1 MGDDKIRLCDIYI
14 YVKFLK
20 LRVMEKIIVKDL
32 TLQAVRKSAENA
44 EVENAEVVEKR
55 AYYREGRRMKPLER
69 IEYLAQNFDKFL
81 MFNPEYE
88 QTGLMQ
94 IAMSATKDVGAY
106 QLGNTEYLD
115 DMLVS
120 RNPMRGAR
128 YFVASLGEARNCA
141 SAHRRFQRCLCSET
155 YFITCDKDEVH
166 LDKLL
171 GNNDWMYADR
181 VDHALEIVVKKL
193 SGRVEKKASWYVF
206 SYKEF
211 ANEFGRV
218 GTYVDRSGQK
228 KLILC
233 MANSGTIVPD
243 IAEDAIKLTK
253 IERNGEYIDIVNQLI
268 RFRMLSDNIIGRVS
282 ADNIEEIIR

>member
-1 MGDDKIRLCDIYI
+1 
-14 YVKFLK
+14 
-20 LRVMEKIIVKDL
+20 MEKIIIRDL
-32 TLQAVRKSAENA
+32 TLQAVRKSAQVENT

-69 IEYLAQNFDKFL
+69 IEYLAKHFDKFL

-155 YFITCDKDEVH
+155 YFITCDGKGEVL

-171 GNNDWMYADR
+171 NNNDWMYADR

-193 SGRVEKKASWYVF
+193 SGRIEKKPSWCVF

-211 ANEFGRV
+211 TNEFGRV
-218 GTYVDRSGQK
+218 CTYIDRSGQK

-233 MANSGTIVPD
+233 MANSGTIIPD
-243 IAEDAIKLTK
+243 IAEDAIKFTK
-253 IERNGEYIDIVNQLI
+253 VERNGEYIDIVNQLI

-282 ADNIEEIIR
+282 ADNIEEIVR

>member
-1 MGDDKIRLCDIYI
+1 MKSNVIIR
-14 YVKFLK
+14 
-20 LRVMEKIIVKDL
+20 DL
-32 TLQAVRKSAENA
+32 TLQAVRKSAQVENA

-55 AYYREGRRMKPLER
+55 AYFREGRRMRPIEKV
-69 IEYLAQNFDKFL
+69 EYLAQNFDKFL

-128 YFVASLGEARNCA
+128 YFVATLDEVRNCA

-155 YFITCDKDEVH
+155 YFIICDKNGEVR

-171 GNNDWMYADR
+171 NNNDWLFADR
-181 VDHALEIVVKKL
+181 VDHALEVVVKKL
-193 SGRVEKKASWYVF
+193 GGRVEKKAKWGVF

-218 GTYVDRSGQK
+218 GAYIDRSGKK
-228 KLILC
+228 KLVFC
-233 MANSGTIVPD
+233 TANSGTILAD
-243 IAEDAIKLTK
+243 ISENEIKFAEV
-253 IERNGEYIDIVNQLI
+253 ERKGERTDIVNPQL
-268 RFRMLSDNIIGRVS
+268 RFRLFSDNLVVRVS
-282 ADNIEEIIR
+282 AENINAVVNYEQL

>member
-1 MGDDKIRLCDIYI
+1 
-14 YVKFLK
+14 
-20 LRVMEKIIVKDL
+20 MEKIIVKDL

-55 AYYREGRRMKPLER
+55 AYFREGRRMRPIEKV
-69 IEYLAQNFDKFL
+69 EYLAKHFDKFL

-106 QLGNTEYLD
+106 RLGNTEYLD

-155 YFITCDKDEVH
+155 YFIICDKSGEVR
-166 LDKLL
+166 LEKLL
-171 GNNDWMYADR
+171 NNNDWMYADR
-181 VDHALEIVVKKL
+181 VDHALKIVVKKL
-193 SGRVEKKASWYVF
+193 GGRFEEKASWSVF

-218 GTYVDRSGQK
+218 CTYVDRSGKK

-233 MANSGTIVPD
+233 MANSGTIIPD
-243 IAEDAIKLTK
+243 IAEDAIKFATV
-253 IERNGEYIDIVNQLI
+253 ERNGEYLDIVNQLI

-282 ADNIEEIIR
+282 ADNIEEIVR

>member
-1 MGDDKIRLCDIYI
+1 MKSNVIIR
-14 YVKFLK
+14 
-20 LRVMEKIIVKDL
+20 DL

-55 AYYREGRRMKPLER
+55 AYFREGRRMKPLEKV
-69 IEYLAQNFDKFL
+69 EYLAKHFDKFL

-106 QLGNTEYLD
+106 QLGNTEYLAD
-115 DMLVS
+115 VLVS

-128 YFVASLGEARNCA
+128 YFVATLDEVRNCA

-155 YFITCDKDEVH
+155 YFIICDKNGEVR

-171 GNNDWMYADR
+171 NNNDWLFADR
-181 VDHALEIVVKKL
+181 VDHALEVVVKKL
-193 SGRVEKKASWYVF
+193 GGRVEKKAKWGVF

-218 GTYVDRSGQK
+218 GAYIDRSGKK
-228 KLILC
+228 KLVFC
-233 MANSGTIVPD
+233 TANSGTILAD
-243 IAEDAIKLTK
+243 ISENEIKFAEV
-253 IERNGEYIDIVNQLI
+253 ERKGERTDIVKPQL
-268 RFRMLSDNIIGRVS
+268 RFRLFSDNLVVRVS
-282 ADNIEEIIR
+282 AENINAVVNYEQL